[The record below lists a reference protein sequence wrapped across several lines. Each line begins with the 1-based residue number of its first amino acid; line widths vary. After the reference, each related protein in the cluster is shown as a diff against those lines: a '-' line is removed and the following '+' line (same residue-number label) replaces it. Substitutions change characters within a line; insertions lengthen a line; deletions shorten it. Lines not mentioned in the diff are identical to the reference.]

1 MAVSREEVRKVAGL
15 AELAVDEADLDR
27 LVEQFNAIVAYVAQ
41 LDAVPADP
49 AVEAFSPGPVAVRWR
64 EDVPG
69 AEPLALPPSALAPVY
84 KDGFFVVP
92 RLSSMESE

>member
-1 MAVSREEVRKVAGL
+1 MAVGREEVRKVAGL

-41 LDAVPADP
+41 LEAVPTDP
-49 AVEAFSPGPVAVRWR
+49 AVEAFFPGPAAVRWR

-69 AEPLALPPSALAPVY
+69 ADPLALPPSALAPVY

-92 RLSSMESE
+92 RLPSMEPE